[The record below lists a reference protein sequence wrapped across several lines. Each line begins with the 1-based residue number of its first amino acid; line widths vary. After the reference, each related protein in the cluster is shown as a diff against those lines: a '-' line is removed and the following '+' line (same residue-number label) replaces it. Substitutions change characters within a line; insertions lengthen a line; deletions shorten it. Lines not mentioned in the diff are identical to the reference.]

1 MNLCLCLTL
10 NCLRRVPAARSHPGP
25 PRPLQYAS
33 GSHCSIPWRTGSL
46 SLSASSQLLVH
57 TLSTICPEDHPHCVR
72 VCATLKPKRY
82 NEKKKKKNGGWLG
95 PKEDIVC
102 WREAGRGLPLS
113 SSSPFSPAWS
123 VHFHRISRTKGVS
136 AFEEELKIK
145 VAQSY
150 LQV

>member
-10 NCLRRVPAARSHPGP
+10 NCLLRVPAARSHPGP

-82 NEKKKKKNGGWLG
+82 NEKKKKKKRGLVGSKRGYSVLEG
-95 PKEDIVC
+95 
-102 WREAGRGLPLS
+102 GRGLPLS